1 MKRGNVAICLHDED
15 GNAVRCTLENTLF
28 IPSYP
33 QCIFSVQAATR
44 SGARVNFDG
53 STAELIT
60 KDGTKFPVT
69 QYQRLYYLYKNSVN
83 PVRSESIQVW
93 HKIMGHCNVGDLNK
107 LKAVSQGM
115 NITNSSSDFN

>member
-44 SGARVNFDG
+44 NGARVNFDG

-60 KDGTKFPVT
+60 RWDKVPSYTA
-69 QYQRLYYLYKNSVN
+69 S
-83 PVRSESIQVW
+83 
-93 HKIMGHCNVGDLNK
+93 KIILS
-107 LKAVSQGM
+107 L
-115 NITNSSSDFN
+115 